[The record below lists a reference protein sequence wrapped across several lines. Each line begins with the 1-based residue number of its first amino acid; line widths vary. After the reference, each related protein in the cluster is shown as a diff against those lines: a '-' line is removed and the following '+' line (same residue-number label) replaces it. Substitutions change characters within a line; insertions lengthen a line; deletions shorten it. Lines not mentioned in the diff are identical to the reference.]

1 MPLIIKIVF
10 AVLILSAVVILVV
23 TAKAV
28 DYDPRWD
35 EDLQEDKNDHY

>member
-10 AVLILSAVVILVV
+10 AVMLLSAVVILVL
-23 TAKAV
+23 TATAA

>member
-1 MPLIIKIVF
+1 MPLIIKIIF
-10 AVLILSAVVILVV
+10 AAWILCTLAILIL
-23 TAKAV
+23 TARAT